1 MVGVVVKP
9 SVELCRCMQEKRVD
23 RGERENV
30 YGCLELLEARNGYC
44 AGCSLAAACCC
55 IGWDRLPAF
64 AECQATAAAS
74 LASYFESQVDPII
87 PEELRESC

>member
-1 MVGVVVKP
+1 MINYKIVSLMINLQNYFPFWFSFLLKSNSVPMVGVVVKP
-9 SVELCRCMQEKRVD
+9 SVELCRCMQEKRGE

-55 IGWDRLPAF
+55 IG
-64 AECQATAAAS
+64 
-74 LASYFESQVDPII
+74 
-87 PEELRESC
+87 